1 MGRTAGR
8 MPALE
13 QMTLAAPICCM
24 RNAMFWVD
32 FLGKGIQGPYYKA
45 EGMQRERVIWV
56 VGGWRP
62 EDMAE
67 KVWRGGGV
75 RS

>member
-1 MGRTAGR
+1 
-8 MPALE
+8 
-13 QMTLAAPICCM
+13 
-24 RNAMFWVD
+24 MFWVD